1 MIKQHTI
8 TQVNFDVRLNLTKV
22 LQSLEPSCLVV
33 LLLLGLL
40 FITIIKAG
48 KTLTPTPLTPR
59 LFELSWLTTLVLSLV
74 WVSLLGLLTYIR

>member
-48 KTLTPTPLTPR
+48 KTLTPKPMTPR
-59 LFELSWLTTLVLSLV
+59 LFKLSWLTTLVLSLV
-74 WVSLLGLLTYIR
+74 WVSLLGLLTYLR

>member
-48 KTLTPTPLTPR
+48 KMLTPMPMTPR

-74 WVSLLGLLTYIR
+74 WISLLSLLTYLR

>member
-48 KTLTPTPLTPR
+48 KTLTPKPMTPR

-74 WVSLLGLLTYIR
+74 WVSLLGLLTYLR

>member
-48 KTLTPTPLTPR
+48 KTLTPTPMPPR

-74 WVSLLGLLTYIR
+74 WVSLLGLLTYLR

>member
-22 LQSLEPSCLVV
+22 LQSLEPSCLAV

-48 KTLTPTPLTPR
+48 KTLTPMPMTPR

-74 WVSLLGLLTYIR
+74 WVSLLGLLTYLR